1 MAVGGMAGVGE
12 RTHQILLLRLARN
25 LHPSSP
31 GALGQVSL
39 EDRAG
44 LSATEGRTWPGSLRR
59 AQLDRLAP
67 SHHASHDGARLPNTR
82 DSSAKKKL
90 LGGPCRRR
98 AVRFNICSSLGP
110 GCAPTVR
117 RRSSVREVLNT

>member
-67 SHHASHDGARLPNTR
+67 SHHSSHDGAGRPNPR
-82 DSSAKKKL
+82 ASSPKKTL
-90 LGGPCRRR
+90 LGATCLRLR
-98 AVRFNICSSLGP
+98 V
-110 GCAPTVR
+110 
-117 RRSSVREVLNT
+117 